1 MVNLHL
7 QFVEWAQ
14 FPHMPKHIF
23 NRCSLIALCPQKFL
37 KVHREHIVIFFIAD
51 TVAFDFFIIHAQH
64 GAAADHIEPT
74 VLIEKLEGRCNFRKF
89 CNFIKKQQRFVRNK
103 FPGWVNQRYIFDNRG
118 CLIAVCKDAFIFFI
132 PDKIDL
138 HNTFIGFCGK
148 LPDGLGFSNLTAPF
162 DDKRFSGRVCLPF
175 TKKRVYFS
183 FQIHGIF
190 PPLFFSY
197 TLSIHIFKVKF
208 NIICTNHEPLSRYFS
223 HFPCKKEKYYVMMT

>member
-7 QFVEWAQ
+7 QLVEWAQ
-14 FPHMPKHIF
+14 LPHMQKHIF

-103 FPGWVNQRYIFDNRG
+103 FPGWVNHRYIFDNGGR
-118 CLIAVCKDAFIFFI
+118 LIAVCDDSLVFFI
-132 PDKIDL
+132 PDKIDFYNAL
-138 HNTFIGFCGK
+138 ILFCGK
-148 LPDGLGFSNLTAPF
+148 LPDGFGFPDLTASF
-162 DDKRFSGRVCLPF
+162 DDKRLSCRVRFPF
-175 TKKRVYFS
+175 TKKCVYFS

-197 TLSIHIFKVKF
+197 TLSIHIFKAKF
-208 NIICTNHEPLSRYFS
+208 NIICTNHESLSRHSS
-223 HFPCKKEKYYVMMT
+223 HFSCEKGRYYGMMS